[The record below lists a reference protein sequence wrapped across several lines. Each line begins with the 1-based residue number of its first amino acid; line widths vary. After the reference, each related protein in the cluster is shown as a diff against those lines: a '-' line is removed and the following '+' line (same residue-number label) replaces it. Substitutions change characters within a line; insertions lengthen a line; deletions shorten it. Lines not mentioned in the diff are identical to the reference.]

1 MTPEDQTRELLGA
14 YVLDAVDDV
23 ERRRVENLLAI
34 DPSARDEVERLR
46 RVADKLGNA
55 AEASTNHSWLQPQ
68 CSQFL

>member
-34 DPSARDEVERLR
+34 DPSARD
-46 RVADKLGNA
+46 
-55 AEASTNHSWLQPQ
+55 
-68 CSQFL
+68 